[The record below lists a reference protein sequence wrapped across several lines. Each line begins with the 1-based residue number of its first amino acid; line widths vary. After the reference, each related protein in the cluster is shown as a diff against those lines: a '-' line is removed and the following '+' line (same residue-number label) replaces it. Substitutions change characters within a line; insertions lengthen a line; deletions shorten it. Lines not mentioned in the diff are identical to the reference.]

1 MDAFRSPTDA
11 CERARAFA
19 SLELDGELSELERVR
34 LAEHLRTCDACA
46 VAVAAMRA
54 FTAAVRSAPLE
65 EPRRQLLRPAPEPE
79 RSARPRPYVRLALA
93 AAAAVL
99 VSGLGVVVA
108 SFRRDDALPAP
119 PRHGDIALLRP
130 ADDLQRI
137 RAHRARE
144 NEAPRGRVF
153 SVDRE
158 AGV

>member
-1 MDAFRSPTDA
+1 MDAFRPPTGG

-34 LAEHLRTCDACA
+34 LVEHLRSCDACA
-46 VAVAAMRA
+46 VAVASISA
-54 FTAAVRSAPLE
+54 FTAAVRSAPPE
-65 EPRRQLLRPAPEPE
+65 EPRRPLFRALPEPK
-79 RSARPRPYVRLALA
+79 RSTRPRPYVRLALA

-108 SFRRDDALPAP
+108 SFSRDDALPARP
-119 PRHGDIALLRP
+119 GQGDIALLRP

-144 NEAPRGRVF
+144 TEAPRGRIF